1 MSRRRETP
9 PRPFLVYAAA
19 HTLLGATALAVTL
32 LLSRSEPDYQLALIA
47 AAIVLSEMGAVDLPG
62 GGSASISYPLLVAA
76 TVLYGPAGGAPLV
89 LLASL
94 DFRDIRGMF
103 RRGTLA
109 VTGNAGQLV
118 TSYVVAGWAYA
129 FMTGGPHAWV
139 NPPVGTG
146 VAPPLVL
153 GALSGF
159 AALFVSLNTVFTVVG
174 IALMRRESFKR
185 VWRASISWALATHVL
200 LGFLGYPIAL
210 ILVATPAGFPLF
222 IFPLLIARQ
231 LYQRYV
237 KLKDAYLDT
246 VRSLIAAIET
256 KDAYTRGHSERVAG
270 LAVRVGGILGLG
282 EDTLGRLEF
291 AALLHDL
298 GKIGIRA
305 SVLAKRGQLTS
316 SEFDDIRKH
325 PEIGARILE
334 RVPYL
339 EEVVPAVVAHHE
351 RFDGAGY
358 CAGLSGERI
367 PMEARILAVAD
378 AYDAMTTER
387 PYRGA
392 RSHETAIEELRHG
405 AGRQFD
411 PAVVGAFLA
420 LHDALP
426 LEDAAGSVTVSGEAV
441 SPDA

>member
-1 MSRRRETP
+1 MNVSSRLPRPLAIYALACLVAAAMVAVASWVAAP
-9 PRPFLVYAAA
+9 PRFELSFCVLFGFVLLADVLSVRMPSGGSMSLSLPLTMSVVALFGPTEGALVAAGA
-19 HTLLGATALAVTL
+19 AISVDDFRQGKSPVIIGYNVGQLVLATSSAAWLYYWLGGRQLLGAPLIAGDFPAIVVPVVVLAAVTTLSNAALMCLGVAVLRQASFRRVWIERVSWAVVPQFVLAALGVAFAQVTAL
-32 LLSRSEPDYQLALIA
+32 
-47 AAIVLSEMGAVDLPG
+47 
-62 GGSASISYPLLVAA
+62 
-76 TVLYGPAGGAPLV
+76 
-89 LLASL
+89 
-94 DFRDIRGMF
+94 
-103 RRGTLA
+103 
-109 VTGNAGQLV
+109 
-118 TSYVVAGWAYA
+118 
-129 FMTGGPHAWV
+129 
-139 NPPVGTG
+139 
-146 VAPPLVL
+146 L
-153 GALSGF
+153 GLSG
-159 AALFVSLNTVFTVVG
+159 
-174 IALMRRESFKR
+174 
-185 VWRASISWALATHVL
+185 LA
-200 LGFLGYPIAL
+200 
-210 ILVATPAGFPLF
+210 LF
-222 IFPLLIARQ
+222 IFPLLVARQ

-237 KLKDAYLDT
+237 ELKDAYLDT